1 MITINGDDYLDLE
14 EAADLLKVSTT
25 TVRIRTRAKEMPLPT
40 KLKSLTY
47 WKKSEIE
54 EYIELSKKKGEKSGS

>member
-1 MITINGDDYLDLE
+1 MIIIDGEEFIDLDE
-14 EAADLLKVSTT
+14 TAELLDVSTT
-25 TVRIRTRAKEMPLPT
+25 TVRMRARAKEMPLPQ

-54 EYIELSKKKGEKSGS
+54 EYLTKAKKGEQI